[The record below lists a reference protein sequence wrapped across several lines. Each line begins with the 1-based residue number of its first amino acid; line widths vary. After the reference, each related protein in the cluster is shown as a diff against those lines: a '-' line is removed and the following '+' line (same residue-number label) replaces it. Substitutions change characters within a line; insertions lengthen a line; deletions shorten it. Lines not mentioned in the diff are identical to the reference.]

1 MQKIVNPNAHGKTTY
16 YQVKL
21 WKPLFNN
28 GYAALVSILNSRKAS
43 GLPRANV
50 VKYLQLKSSYT
61 KHEQFTKIFVKRKV
75 IGYRVNKVLSID
87 WLLSKMF
94 KSIITGLSTY

>member
-1 MQKIVNPNAHGKTTY
+1 MTRSAFRMQKIVNPKAHGKTIY

-21 WKPLFNN
+21 WKTLFTN

-61 KHEQFTKIFVKRKV
+61 KQEQFTNIFVQRKF
-75 IGYRVNKVLSID
+75 IAYRVNQILSID
-87 WLLSKMF
+87 
-94 KSIITGLSTY
+94 